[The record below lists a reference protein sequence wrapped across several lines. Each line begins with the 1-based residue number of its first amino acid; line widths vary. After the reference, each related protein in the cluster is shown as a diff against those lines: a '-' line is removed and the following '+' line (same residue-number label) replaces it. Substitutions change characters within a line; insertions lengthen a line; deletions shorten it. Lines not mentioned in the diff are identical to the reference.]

1 MKKTKIIATIEARLG
16 SNRLPNKVLK
26 KIGKKSILEII
37 IERLKKSKLI
47 DQIVIATTKNIE
59 DDRICHLAKSK
70 KVSCY
75 RGSEFDVLDR
85 IANAISNY
93 KGDLIVQLKDRNIVA
108 PFDGV
113 LGYRGITGD
122 ILGSDNSIIITLDDN
137 SILYSD
143 IKIPETFASFIK
155 KDLPVK
161 IKFSGMKNKVYDGKI
176 YAVSSRIN
184 AETRSLLTRVIIQN
198 ENSELIPGSLLEIN
212 VNYNERNSLGIPDT
226 SMMVEGSKYFVYKVS
241 EDNIAN
247 KIEIEI
253 GIRNNGFIEIVS
265 GLDEGEIIIKD
276 LNTTFKDSVII
287 SLNDTQLI
295 IDNNKLKFAGYVS
308 LDFIDVNNFYAHYQ
322 INRNYR
328 KNIKK
333 INFGF
338 LLNLDDK
345 FVEIDNLK
353 VNGNIN
359 QTLEVFLNN
368 FNSNREDIFNRIILR
383 NSIKNFLKNF

>member
-1 MKKTKIIATIEARLG
+1 MKRSTKITSA
-16 SNRLPNKVLK
+16 
-26 KIGKKSILEII
+26 II
-37 IERLKKSKLI
+37 SFFLI
-47 DQIVIATTKNIE
+47 ITIVIVGRTMIGNHFAKKFSKRPPPGIIVKEVSYKDFSEKIE
-59 DDRICHLAKSK
+59 SYGTAVSKRTESFRIKKDDLT
-70 KVSCY
+70 
-75 RGSEFDVLDR
+75 SELTLKDNVK
-85 IANAISNY
+85 
-93 KGDLIVQLKDRNIVA
+93 KGDLIVQLKDRKIVA

-161 IKFSGMKNKVYDGKI
+161 AKFSGMKDKIYDGKI

-212 VNYNERNSLGIPDT
+212 VNYNKRNSLGIPDT

-265 GLDEGEIIIKD
+265 GLDEGEIIVAEGLKKVRPKGEIKP
-276 LNTTFKDSVII
+276 
-287 SLNDTQLI
+287 
-295 IDNNKLKFAGYVS
+295 
-308 LDFIDVNNFYAHYQ
+308 
-322 INRNYR
+322 
-328 KNIKK
+328 IKK
-333 INFGF
+333 
-338 LLNLDDK
+338 
-345 FVEIDNLK
+345 
-353 VNGNIN
+353 
-359 QTLEVFLNN
+359 
-368 FNSNREDIFNRIILR
+368 
-383 NSIKNFLKNF
+383 